1 MNNDYHYIDPFI
13 DDSQL
18 KDAVAIDNKNNVI
31 PRNEERA
38 LKNEPCFVM
47 MDDENVDGAYV

>member
-1 MNNDYHYIDPFI
+1 MNNDYHYIDPLI